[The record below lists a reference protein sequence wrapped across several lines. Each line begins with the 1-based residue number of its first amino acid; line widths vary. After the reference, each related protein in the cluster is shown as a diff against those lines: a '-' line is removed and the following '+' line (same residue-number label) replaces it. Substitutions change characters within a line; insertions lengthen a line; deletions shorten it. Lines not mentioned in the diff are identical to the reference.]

1 MRKRIGL
8 LGCALLL
15 LAACNDDK
23 DMFDVPVPAETIS
36 FQPVSGGAVM
46 RYALPDDT
54 GICAVKVCYRNERD
68 EEVTI
73 LGTPYADS
81 VVLTGF
87 DAPRR
92 DVPVR
97 ISVTDNNN
105 VESEPIER
113 TFNTL
118 ASCPYAFIDSV
129 KVEESWN
136 GLNIVSSYTGKI
148 TGIVDVYRVG
158 INPFSKK
165 LDTLYIRNF
174 TIAAGTV
181 KNFVSIAT
189 EDEESTIV
197 LKTGDGKGNH
207 VRTLVVPGVK
217 NHSTQQ
223 YPRQKLS
230 VTDPGEMSYE
240 YKGVA
245 DDSPYRAS
253 YFGIEYLTDGDLKGK
268 IRKERGKNAH
278 YYTYVTKVNGNGS
291 YVQVELEEPQVIA
304 SVRLYGVLR
313 DLDAIMSAGD
323 LFAGNYIDRLP
334 CKVRVDASDDGER
347 WETIASF
354 EQQKD
359 GNGDCWGRTTSL
371 GWDVT
376 VETYDKTD
384 PYYAEIV
391 AVISD
396 LKYKYLRVY
405 SLDHFTTWTF
415 SGDNTG
421 DRISYHELEVYVQK
435 D

>member
-1 MRKRIGL
+1 M
-8 LGCALLL
+8 LL

-359 GNGDCWGRTTSL
+359 GYGDCWGRTTSL

-391 AVISD
+391 AAISD